1 MAEWMCIAD
10 WLLEK
15 SDRFPVEIQVSV
27 VIHNFCTCHSFLF
40 LFLFFLLLVQ
50 LMHVGALRR
59 GGGFTDDK
67 LSGGGRR
74 RRGGGVIL
82 GQMQDN

>member
-1 MAEWMCIAD
+1 MAEWICIAD

-15 SDRFPVEIQVSV
+15 SDRFPVKKQVSV
-27 VIHNFCTCHSFLF
+27 VIHNFCTCCSFVF
-40 LFLFFLLLVQ
+40 VFFLLLVQ
-50 LMHVGALRR
+50 LMHVGGFALRR

-74 RRGGGVIL
+74 RGGGVTL